1 MKVRGEIYVVSRGGD
16 ENSYIILI
24 WACLKISPRSCSKES
39 STICAATNLSFCR
52 SVVIHT
58 TWGEKL
64 CIHPYN
70 WNWEEHC
77 KSIPYWPLWYQ
88 NLRKILQMHKPTP
101 EVKNKYERESS
112 ITKLHMIHIHTYKH
126 IYLTPHSIL
135 WGEGRNLRY
144 SSLAVWKMIIL
155 SNTLCRW
162 RVRPLISI
170 Y

>member
-112 ITKLHMIHIHTYKH
+112 ITKLHMIHTHTH
-126 IYLTPHSIL
+126 ISTFTSLPTPSY
-135 WGEGRNLRY
+135 EGKEGIWARAHWQFEKWSY
-144 SSLAVWKMIIL
+144 
-155 SNTLCRW
+155 
-162 RVRPLISI
+162 
-170 Y
+170 